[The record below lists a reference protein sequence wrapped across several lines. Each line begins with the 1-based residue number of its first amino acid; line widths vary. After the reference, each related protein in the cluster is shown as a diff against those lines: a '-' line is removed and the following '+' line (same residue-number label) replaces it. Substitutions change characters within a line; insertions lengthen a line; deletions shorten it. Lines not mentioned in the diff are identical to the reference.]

1 MPKGI
6 IDDLQEIID
15 DAGTGVPARHR
26 LMFEDMIKKLVA
38 EDLPTHETSALS
50 ASAGLATGSLFL
62 TTAGAM
68 MVVV

>member
-1 MPKGI
+1 MPKSI
-6 IDDLQEIID
+6 IDDLKDIVD

-26 LMFEDMIKKLVA
+26 LLFEDMIKKLVA
-38 EDLPTHETSALS
+38 EDLVTYETSALA

>member
-1 MPKGI
+1 MPQGI
-6 IDDLQEIID
+6 IDLLQEVVD

-26 LMFEDMIKKLVA
+26 LLFENMVKKLVV
-38 EDLPTHETSALS
+38 EDLVTHETSALA